1 MAIDRIE
8 PGFATLQY
16 EIVEERASALGR
28 MGRRLE
34 AALAALS
41 GCDSPDPK
49 IRSGLLKEA
58 RHSFWLLVVQREAS
72 GFNNSAQIIRDYA
85 VPDEVHAQ
93 LGLPLTAYPMRRR
106 RSFQA
111 KTSQRATYRN
121 EFRPSGSGDMA

>member
-8 PGFATLQY
+8 YGFATLQY

-58 RHSFWLLVVQREAS
+58 RHSFWPLVVQREAA
-72 GFNNSAQIIRDYA
+72 GFNNSAQIIRD
-85 VPDEVHAQ
+85 
-93 LGLPLTAYPMRRR
+93 LRCLTKFM
-106 RSFQA
+106 
-111 KTSQRATYRN
+111 
-121 EFRPSGSGDMA
+121 PS

>member
-8 PGFATLQY
+8 SGFATLQY

-34 AALAALS
+34 AALAAFS
-41 GCDSPDPK
+41 GSDSPDP
-49 IRSGLLKEA
+49 
-58 RHSFWLLVVQREAS
+58 
-72 GFNNSAQIIRDYA
+72 NYA

-106 RSFQA
+106 RSVQA
-111 KTSQRATYRN
+111 KTS
-121 EFRPSGSGDMA
+121 

>member
-8 PGFATLQY
+8 SGFATLQY

-41 GCDSPDPK
+41 GCDSRDPK

-58 RHSFWLLVVQREAS
+58 GHSFWLVVVQREAS
-72 GFNNSAQIIRDYA
+72 GFNNSAQI
-85 VPDEVHAQ
+85 
-93 LGLPLTAYPMRRR
+93 
-106 RSFQA
+106 
-111 KTSQRATYRN
+111 
-121 EFRPSGSGDMA
+121 